1 MAAFAARLKDAVDL
15 DTVRADLA
23 SVVQTALEPA
33 DVWIW
38 TRDRQPADAA
48 RAAAR
53 IASSSPSSGS
63 LPSMRS
69 PLT

>member
-1 MAAFAARLKDAVDL
+1 MDL

-23 SVVQTALEPA
+23 SVVQAALEPA
-33 DVWIW
+33 QVWIW

-53 IASSSPSSGS
+53 IASSSPSRGS

>member
-53 IASSSPSSGS
+53 IASSTPSNGS

-69 PLT
+69 PST

>member
-1 MAAFAARLKDAVDL
+1 MTAARLKDAVDL

-53 IASSSPSSGS
+53 IASSTPSNWS

-69 PLT
+69 PST